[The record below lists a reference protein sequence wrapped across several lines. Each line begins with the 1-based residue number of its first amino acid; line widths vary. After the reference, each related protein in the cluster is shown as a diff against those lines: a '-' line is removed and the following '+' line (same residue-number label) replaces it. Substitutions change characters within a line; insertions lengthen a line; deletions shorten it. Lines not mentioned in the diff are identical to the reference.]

1 MPIRGKCMK
10 NKQIILAGI
19 VVIALL
25 FSVGTVAALDN
36 NATGAQGGD
45 DISDD
50 IAPYNG
56 PIGAD
61 SPLYGLKLAMEDLD
75 ETFTF
80 NDSQLVE
87 KRLDH
92 GRLRIAEVRR
102 ELQLNRT
109 DTAEQALEQY
119 RQKLNLTEGS
129 LTPFASNATGLLH
142 AQEMITNHQEVLA
155 SLVLQYPDNTGL
167 ARAYNNS
174 LSLELKF
181 ENKTEM
187 KFARFIE
194 KNNKT
199 VLKAVKL
206 EIRKQNRVENDNSTA
221 VRTMEQDRNQSRVR
235 DDNSTA
241 VETMEKDRD
250 QDRER
255 IQDQK
260 DMIPV
265 NTTISPQP
273 GHRDDTPSGTIS
285 PQDNRSSSQ
294 DQGKKGRD

>member
-1 MPIRGKCMK
+1 MK
-10 NKQIILAGI
+10 NMQIILAGI
-19 VVIALL
+19 IVIALL
-25 FSVGTVAALDN
+25 CSVGTVAAVDDN
-36 NATGAQGGD
+36 STVAQCAD

-50 IAPYNG
+50 IKPYNG
-56 PIGAD
+56 PIGVD

-80 NDSQLVE
+80 NDTQRVE

-102 ELQLNRT
+102 ELQLNRP
-109 DTAEQALEQY
+109 DTAERALELY

-142 AQEMITNHQEVLA
+142 AQEMITRHQEVLA
-155 SLVLQYPDNTGL
+155 SLTALYPNNTGL

-174 LSLELKF
+174 LLLELKF

-187 KFARFIE
+187 RFTRFIE

-199 VLKAVKL
+199 VLKAVRL
-206 EIRKQNRVENDNSTA
+206 EIRKQNRINDDNPAAVEN
-221 VRTMEQDRNQSRVR
+221 MEQDRNQ
-235 DDNSTA
+235 N
-241 VETMEKDRD
+241 
-250 QDRER
+250 REG

-265 NTTISPQP
+265 NITISPQP
-273 GHRDDTPSGTIS
+273 GHRNGTPSGTIS
-285 PQDNRSSSQ
+285 PQDNRGPSQ

>member
-1 MPIRGKCMK
+1 MK

-19 VVIALL
+19 IVIALL
-25 FSVGTVAALDN
+25 CSVGTVAALNDN
-36 NATGAQGGD
+36 STGAPGAD
-45 DISDD
+45 DVSDT
-50 IAPYNG
+50 IEPYNG

-80 NDSQLVE
+80 NDTQRVE

-102 ELQLNRT
+102 ELQRNRT
-109 DTAEQALEQY
+109 DTAERALEQY

-142 AQEMITNHQEVLA
+142 AQEMLTRHQEVLA
-155 SLVLQYPDNTGL
+155 NLTLLYPNNTGL

-174 LSLELKF
+174 LLLELKF
-181 ENKTEM
+181 EDKTEM
-187 KFARFIE
+187 RFVRFIE

-199 VLKAVKL
+199 VLKAVRL
-206 EIRKQNRVENDNSTA
+206 EIGKQNRVN
-221 VRTMEQDRNQSRVR
+221 
-235 DDNSTA
+235 DDNPAA
-241 VETMEKDRD
+241 VETMEQDKN

-255 IQDQK
+255 IKDQK
-260 DMIPV
+260 DVITV
-265 NTTISPQP
+265 NTTISTQP
-273 GHRDDTPSGTIS
+273 GRRDDTPSGTVS
-285 PQDNRSSSQ
+285 PQDDRGSSR
-294 DQGKKGRD
+294 DQGQKGRD